1 MDWEM
6 FSFLQRKN
14 FYVNKLKPSTAARS
28 QGGLNQNFLGC

>member
-14 FYVNKLKPSTAARS
+14 LYVNKLKPSTAVMS
-28 QGGLNQNFLGC
+28 QGGLNQNFLGR